1 MKKDKKYRKLE
12 KKAEK
17 PAILFSFDGT
27 VMDTEAAILATY
39 RHIFANYGIGDALSG
54 DRGLAVL
61 DKPVDEVLHE
71 YLPDEDLNQLT
82 DDYNSWQETHL
93 INLIQPMKG
102 IRELLEWLKKKG
114 YKVGIASTRMRESIV
129 TLLEHTQ
136 LMQYF
141 DVIIGARKQNSSH
154 VHLDAILTACRLMQ
168 AKRCIFIGDS
178 AADIDAGIRAG
189 AYTIGYVSNPAKSQ
203 LIIETGPDF
212 VTTDFSQV
220 KKLLQGEALWLAY
233 ELIDPEKE
241 AQEQAEAEKK
251 AEKKKAKKKSSAKK
265 KKKSS
270 EDSDHKK
277 GKKNRKKQ

>member
-39 RHIFANYGIGDALSG
+39 RHIFADYGIGDALSG

-71 YLPDEDLNQLT
+71 YLPDENLDKLT
-82 DDYNSWQETHL
+82 DEYNSWQETHL

-114 YKVGIASTRMRESIV
+114 YTVGIASTRMRESIV

-141 DVIIGARKQNSSH
+141 DVIIGAKKQNSSH
-154 VHLDAILTACRLMQ
+154 VHLDAILTACRLMH
-168 AKRCIFIGDS
+168 AHRCIFIGDS
-178 AADIDAGIRAG
+178 AADIDAGMRAG

-212 VTTDFSQV
+212 VTTDFAQV

-241 AQEQAEAEKK
+241 AAEQAK
-251 AEKKKAKKKSSAKK
+251 AEKKAKKKEKKAADKK
-265 KKKSS
+265 KKK
-270 EDSDHKK
+270 EEQKPKK
-277 GKKNRKKQ
+277 KEKKEKK

>member
-39 RHIFANYGIGDALSG
+39 RHIFADYGIGDALSG

-71 YLPDEDLNQLT
+71 YLPDENLDKLT
-82 DDYNSWQETHL
+82 DEYNSWQETHL

-114 YKVGIASTRMRESIV
+114 YTVGIASTRMRESIV

-141 DVIIGARKQNSSH
+141 DVIIGAKKQNSSH

-168 AKRCIFIGDS
+168 ARRCIFIGDS
-178 AADIDAGIRAG
+178 AADIDAGMRAG

-212 VTTDFSQV
+212 VTTDFAQV

-241 AQEQAEAEKK
+241 AAEQAK
-251 AEKKKAKKKSSAKK
+251 AEKKAKKKEKKAADKK
-265 KKKSS
+265 KKK
-270 EDSDHKK
+270 EEQKPKK
-277 GKKNRKKQ
+277 KEKKEKK

>member
-39 RHIFANYGIGDALSG
+39 RHIFADYGIGDALSG

-71 YLPDEDLNQLT
+71 YLPDENLDKLT
-82 DDYNSWQETHL
+82 DEYNSWQETHL

-114 YKVGIASTRMRESIV
+114 YTVGIASTRMRESIV

-141 DVIIGARKQNSSH
+141 DVIIGAKKQNSSH

-168 AKRCIFIGDS
+168 ARRCIFIGDS
-178 AADIDAGIRAG
+178 AADIDAGMRAG

-212 VTTDFSQV
+212 VTTDFAQV

-241 AQEQAEAEKK
+241 AEEQAK
-251 AEKKKAKKKSSAKK
+251 AEKKAKKKEKKAADQKK
-265 KKKSS
+265 KKEEQKP
-270 EDSDHKK
+270 KK
-277 GKKNRKKQ
+277 KEKKEKK